1 MSKYLPYHRPF
12 LFGWMGLNLAVK
24 GVDRAP
30 SHSLRNNISSEEE
43 KHV

>member
-1 MSKYLPYHRPF
+1 MSKYLPSHRPF
-12 LFGWMGLNLAVK
+12 LFGWTRLNPAVE